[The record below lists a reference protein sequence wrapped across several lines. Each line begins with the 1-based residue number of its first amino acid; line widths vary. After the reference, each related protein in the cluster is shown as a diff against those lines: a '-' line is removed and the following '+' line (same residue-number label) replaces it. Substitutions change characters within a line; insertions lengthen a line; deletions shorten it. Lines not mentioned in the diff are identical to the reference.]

1 MDQTEYLKILVEDIH
16 STTMATIGAN
26 GHPQTRVIDMMLWDK
41 KGVYFLTAKGKEF
54 YAQLMEQNYISLS
67 AVKEKRSISLRGKI
81 RNIHSEKLDAIFE
94 KNTYMQGIYPG
105 DTRSALEVFQLYEA
119 EGEYFDISEPS
130 HIVRGSFTIGKTAPH
145 LSCYFIHEGCIG
157 CKLCFSV
164 CPQKCIDTSKI
175 PAVIDQNRCLH
186 CGRCMETCPKQVIK
200 KRCSHESK

>member
-1 MDQTEYLKILVEDIH
+1 
-16 STTMATIGAN
+16 MATIGAD
-26 GHPQTRVIDMMLWDK
+26 GHPQTRVIDMMLWNE

-81 RNIHSEKLDAIFE
+81 RNIHSEKLDEIFE

-119 EGEYFDISEPS
+119 EGEFFDIGEPS

-145 LSCYFIHEGCIG
+145 LSGYFIHEGCIG

-164 CPQKCIDTSKI
+164 CPQKCIYTSKI

-186 CGRCMETCPKQVIK
+186 CGRCVETCPKQVIK